1 MRSFSGSKRGCA
13 FLEERNVWPTG
24 VRCAHATYWLGTH
37 QEIDQEK
44 VQRTLDNLI
53 MPRVDP
59 SGPGGLPGFD
69 LPPPPKVP

>member
-1 MRSFSGSKRGCA
+1 
-13 FLEERNVWPTG
+13 
-24 VRCAHATYWLGTH
+24 
-37 QEIDQEK
+37 